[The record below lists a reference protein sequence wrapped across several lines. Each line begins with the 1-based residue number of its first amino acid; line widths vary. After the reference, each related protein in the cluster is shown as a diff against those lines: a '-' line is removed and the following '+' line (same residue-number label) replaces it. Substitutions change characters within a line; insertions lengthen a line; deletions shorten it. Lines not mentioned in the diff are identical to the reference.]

1 MTWMGLT
8 VLPETRI
15 LVSPPSPM
23 MDAQTEDM
31 MQLDRLLSGF
41 ENFEEIIGYRFND
54 RSYLLQAFSH
64 ASYYP
69 NRLTDCYQR
78 LEFLGDAVL
87 DYLITR
93 HLFEDKRQ
101 HSPGTLTDL
110 RYVFIKIRLALNI
123 YNSKYPISHIVFTKT
138 ILFLNLE
145 IVTNSNSCR
154 NISIFY
160 LIN

>member
-1 MTWMGLT
+1 MTWTGLT
-8 VLPETRI
+8 VLPESRV
-15 LVSPPSPM
+15 LVAPESPM
-23 MDAQTEDM
+23 KDAQPEDLG
-31 MQLDRLLSGF
+31 QLDRLLSGF
-41 ENFEEIIGYRFND
+41 DTFEEVIGYRFRD

-93 HLFEDKRQ
+93 HLFEDSRQ

-110 RYVFIKIRLALNI
+110 RYVCMFIT
-123 YNSKYPISHIVFTKT
+123 S
-138 ILFLNLE
+138 
-145 IVTNSNSCR
+145 
-154 NISIFY
+154 
-160 LIN
+160 

>member
-1 MTWMGLT
+1 MIVYLSYPNFIGALLLMTWMGLT
-8 VLPETRI
+8 VLPETRV

-41 ENFEEIIGYRFND
+41 DNFEEIIGYRFND

-110 RYVFIKIRLALNI
+110 RYVGIYERLRRGICGSFFLSLTISCSQVVIK
-123 YNSKYPISHIVFTKT
+123 TKMDQ
-138 ILFLNLE
+138 
-145 IVTNSNSCR
+145 
-154 NISIFY
+154 
-160 LIN
+160 

>member
-1 MTWMGLT
+1 MIVYLSYVNFIGALLLMTWMGLT

-41 ENFEEIIGYRFND
+41 DNFEEIIGYRFND

-110 RYVFIKIRLALNI
+110 RYVFMKD
-123 YNSKYPISHIVFTKT
+123 
-138 ILFLNLE
+138 
-145 IVTNSNSCR
+145 
-154 NISIFY
+154 
-160 LIN
+160 

>member
-41 ENFEEIIGYRFND
+41 DNFEEIIGYRFND

-110 RYVFIKIRLALNI
+110 RYVFIE
-123 YNSKYPISHIVFTKT
+123 YYIS
-138 ILFLNLE
+138 LE
-145 IVTNSNSCR
+145 HLQ
-154 NISIFY
+154 F
-160 LIN
+160 

>member
-8 VLPETRI
+8 VLPETRV

-41 ENFEEIIGYRFND
+41 DNFEEIIGYRFSD

-123 YNSKYPISHIVFTKT
+123 YNAKYRIS
-138 ILFLNLE
+138 
-145 IVTNSNSCR
+145 SNT
-154 NISIFY
+154 
-160 LIN
+160 

>member
-1 MTWMGLT
+1 MIFYLGALLFMTWTGLT
-8 VLPETRI
+8 VLPESRV
-15 LVSPPSPM
+15 LVAPESPM
-23 MDAQTEDM
+23 KDAQPEDLG
-31 MQLDRLLSGF
+31 QLDRLLSGF
-41 ENFEEIIGYRFND
+41 DTFEEVIGYRFRD

-93 HLFEDKRQ
+93 HLFEDSRQ

-110 RYVFIKIRLALNI
+110 RYVYLFIA
-123 YNSKYPISHIVFTKT
+123 S
-138 ILFLNLE
+138 
-145 IVTNSNSCR
+145 
-154 NISIFY
+154 
-160 LIN
+160 

>member
-8 VLPETRI
+8 VLPETRV

-41 ENFEEIIGYRFND
+41 DNFEEIIGYRFND

-110 RYVFIKIRLALNI
+110 RYKEYPFNI
-123 YNSKYPISHIVFTKT
+123 IGSRCVISSVQL
-138 ILFLNLE
+138 LFLNYICKNCNKWL
-145 IVTNSNSCR
+145 ILGVHKR
-154 NISIFY
+154 N
-160 LIN
+160 

>member
-1 MTWMGLT
+1 MTWMGLS
-8 VLPETRI
+8 VLPESRV
-15 LVSPPSPM
+15 LVAPESPM
-23 MDAQTEDM
+23 KDSQPEDLG
-31 MQLDRLLSGF
+31 QLDRLLSGF
-41 ENFEEIIGYRFND
+41 DTFEEVIGYRFRD

-93 HLFEDKRQ
+93 HLFEDGRQ

-110 RYVFIKIRLALNI
+110 RYVFTPNTI
-123 YNSKYPISHIVFTKT
+123 YLYN
-138 ILFLNLE
+138 N
-145 IVTNSNSCR
+145 
-154 NISIFY
+154 
-160 LIN
+160 

>member
-1 MTWMGLT
+1 MS
-8 VLPETRI
+8 VLPENRL

-23 MDAQTEDM
+23 VDAQKEELY
-31 MQLDRLLSGF
+31 QLDRLLSGF
-41 ENFEEIIGYRFND
+41 DTFEDIIGYRFRD

-93 HLFEDKRQ
+93 HLFEDSRQ

-110 RYVFIKIRLALNI
+110 R
-123 YNSKYPISHIVFTKT
+123 
-138 ILFLNLE
+138 
-145 IVTNSNSCR
+145 
-154 NISIFY
+154 
-160 LIN
+160 